1 MAAAARWL
9 KGMQMRTSSFGG
21 PRRAIAG
28 TLVLVLLV
36 LSGCTP
42 ERHWGG
48 SSRTGEGGKI
58 KIGLVTKTE
67 SNPYF
72 VKLRDA
78 ARAAADAHG
87 AEVIA
92 LAGRFDGDNEGQ
104 VTAIEN
110 LVRQGG
116 SGILITP
123 SSTGG
128 GPGAIKAAQHRRLTA
143 IPLAPATQP

>member
-9 KGMQMRTSSFGG
+9 KGMQMRTRSCVG
-21 PRRAIAG
+21 RRSVIAAA
-28 TLVLVLLV
+28 LLLVLLV
-36 LSGCTP
+36 LSGCTA

-92 LAGRFDGDNEGQ
+92 LAGKFDGDNQGH
-104 VTAIEN
+104 VTAIEK
-110 LVRQGG
+110 LVQTGRHRV
-116 SGILITP
+116 SPTP
-123 SSTGG
+123 SSTS
-128 GPGAIKAAQHRRLTA
+128 AA
-143 IPLAPATQP
+143 